1 MKGSLR
7 LNSLWLRV
15 LLHAAQVCVYE
26 PAPVYTKLT
35 TNARGMRRCARR
47 GKTGIN
53 LTTVDRTGGVILGSK
68 DGIDVTITV
77 RPPGRRHDPSSEQF

>member
-47 GKTGIN
+47 GKPESTSRLSIG
-53 LTTVDRTGGVILGSK
+53 LAVSSLGPRM
-68 DGIDVTITV
+68 T
-77 RPPGRRHDPSSEQF
+77 PM